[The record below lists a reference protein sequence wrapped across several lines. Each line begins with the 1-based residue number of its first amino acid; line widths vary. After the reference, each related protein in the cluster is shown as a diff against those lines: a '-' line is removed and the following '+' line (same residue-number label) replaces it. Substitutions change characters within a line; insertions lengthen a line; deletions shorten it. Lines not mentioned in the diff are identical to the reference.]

1 MTKRLA
7 LLFAALMVLGFV
19 VAGCG
24 DDDDDGGS
32 GSSDTPAETE
42 KKSDDSGGSGGGAV
56 DEDDP
61 RVKQAIE
68 QCKKQADSNPQL
80 SAEAKDKIGDVC
92 EEAGTGDADAAVK
105 ATKEACE
112 IIVEDTLPTGNPGRE
127 QALAACDQVG
137 SGTQ

>member
-32 GSSDTPAETE
+32 GSSDAPAETE
-42 KKSDDSGGSGGGAV
+42 KKADDGGGSGGGTV
-56 DEDDP
+56 DKDDP

-68 QCKKQADSNPQL
+68 QCKEQADANSSL
-80 SAEAKDKIGDVC
+80 SAEARKKIGDVC
-92 EEAGTGDADAAVK
+92 EEAGSGDADGAVK
-105 ATKEACE
+105 ATKEACK
-112 IIVEDTLPTGNPGRE
+112 IVVEDTVPEGNPARE
-127 QALAACDQVG
+127 SALGNCDLVG
-137 SGTQ
+137 AGQ